1 MNNLLNPSEFKS
13 ENKNRKLNRKDL
25 NKTIKKKRQQKNYS
39 LEHLTSNMNGNDDS
53 DDESELANFNPP
65 PAPVVQSKTAMRTK
79 PEASLYQPTNG
90 TNCTKA
96 TDNKTDDVV
105 TAEAFRDMNTTAEYA
120 GQYHNGYVPY
130 YAKAADQQQV
140 HGNKDELLEKLNYMI
155 HLLEENKDE
164 TTGHVTEELILYCFL
179 GVFVIFTV
187 DSFARVGKYIR

>member
-1 MNNLLNPSEFKS
+1 MNNLLNPSEFKN
-13 ENKNRKLNRKDL
+13 ENNKNRKLNRRDL

-53 DDESELANFNPP
+53 DDESSLANFNPP
-65 PAPVVQSKTAMRTK
+65 PAPVVQSKTTIHTS
-79 PEASLYQPTNG
+79 PPSV
-90 TNCTKA
+90 A
-96 TDNKTDDVV
+96 TTSQNYADTTTDDAV
-105 TAEAFRDMNTTAEYA
+105 TTETFRDMNTNTAYP

-130 YAKAADQQQV
+130 YAKASDQQQV

-155 HLLEENKDE
+155 HLMEENKDE

-179 GVFVIFTV
+179 GVFVIFTI

>member
-39 LEHLTSNMNGNDDS
+39 LEHLTSNMNDGDDS
-53 DDESELANFNPP
+53 DDESGLANFNPP
-65 PAPVVQSKTAMRTK
+65 PTPVVQSKTAMRTK
-79 PEASLYQPTNG
+79 PIQNQS
-90 TNCTKA
+90 KSS
-96 TDNKTDDVV
+96 TDTTTDDAVS
-105 TAEAFRDMNTTAEYA
+105 TEAFRDMNSTYT

-130 YAKAADQQQV
+130 YAKAADQQQI
-140 HGNKDELLEKLNYMI
+140 HGNKNELLEKLNYMI

-164 TTGHVTEELILYCFL
+164 PTGHVTEELILYCFL
-179 GVFVIFTV
+179 GVFVIFTI